1 MTLELQPG
9 GKLPLTFQCLDCER
23 PDPLKSKAV
32 GWLKGEPGGNRPR
45 PTLSVFRCPN
55 LKSVHFSTFRW
66 NESLT
71 PASCVLGLV
80 YQGIGIVIGKEYFVR
95 QAATLLR
102 FAKTTTNPDLAAGLA
117 VKAAD
122 LKSQV
127 DDETSTRDLSP
138 LAPDIEPPPAT

>member
-1 MTLELQPG
+1 M
-9 GKLPLTFQCLDCER
+9 
-23 PDPLKSKAV
+23 
-32 GWLKGEPGGNRPR
+32 
-45 PTLSVFRCPN
+45 
-55 LKSVHFSTFRW
+55 
-66 NESLT
+66 
-71 PASCVLGLV
+71 
-80 YQGIGIVIGKEYFVR
+80 IGKEYFVR